1 MAYTKKAVKKQLKLL
16 KQRLKTIEEH
26 TGFTITIDKD
36 YFLNLKADAAVRKL
50 KQIKWT
56 NIDKVNIDFK
66 GLNVS
71 SLNTVKGVERNAFLT
86 KEEGKEFI
94 TGMKLAEKVTGE
106 KTKIFIYGESAKE
119 NARKYLHKRTDAS
132 EWQTYMVNR
141 NTTALNNYRAKLDTM
156 YGAVGDEKLKLVS
169 ALVKKK
175 IDEGVLTA
183 DILTRSKLDM
193 ISGINMYD
201 SDQGDVEAAGT
212 AQQILDVLR
221 DEIPITDSEI
231 EELGKIYEINP
242 SEVDELM
249 HYKR

>member
-36 YFLNLKADAAVRKL
+36 YFLSLKEDAAVRKL

-56 NIDKVNIDFK
+56 NINKVNIDFK
-66 GLNVS
+66 GLNVA

-106 KTKIFIYGESAKE
+106 KTKIFIYSESAKE
-119 NARKYLHKRTDAS
+119 NAKKYLHKRTDAA
-132 EWQTYMVNR
+132 EWQSYIVNR
-141 NTTALNNYRAKLDTM
+141 NTAALNNYRNKLNIMKD
-156 YGAVGDEKLKLVS
+156 AVGEKALELV
-169 ALVKKK
+169 AELVKRK
-175 IDEGVLTA
+175 IDEGSLTVE
-183 DILTRSKLDM
+183 IITRSGLDN

-201 SDQGDVEAAGT
+201 SKTGDIEAKGT
-212 AQQILDVLR
+212 AEHILDVLR
-221 DEIPITDSEI
+221 DEIPITDEEI
-231 EELGKIYEINP
+231 REIGL
-242 SEVDELM
+242 EKGMTEKEIDELL
-249 HYKR
+249 KKGR